1 MTSELIV
8 NVTASE
14 TRVALLENGV
24 LAELHIERESDK
36 GIAGNIYK
44 GRVQRVL
51 PGMQAAFV
59 EIGLARSAFL
69 YVDDVY
75 TSTREYN
82 AMFPSFK
89 DGEEYADSGD
99 GTAEPE
105 KRAPSPPIEDMLS
118 DGREIMVQVIKE
130 PLGTKGARI
139 STHISL
145 PGRYLVYLPTIAHIS
160 ISRRITDE
168 PERSRLKEIV
178 QRIKPAD
185 SGFIIRTASEGASEE
200 ELASDID
207 FLIKLWGNI
216 QNRMQTAPVA
226 TMLHEDLSIA
236 LRAIRDLYSKNV
248 RKLVVD
254 CPETYASIIRFIETF
269 MPQLKYSV
277 ELHEGDKPIFDKY
290 GFEVE
295 ISRALGKNIW
305 LKSGGYI
312 VIEETEALVAI
323 DVNTGRY
330 VGKGNQND
338 TILKTNL
345 EAVKEIAYQIR
356 LRNLGG
362 IIILDFFDMERKA
375 DREAVLNAL
384 QEALKKDRAK
394 TNVANISELGLVQ
407 MTRKRVRE
415 NLSGHLCDPCPY
427 CEGRGRIKAIPAIA
441 YEILRT
447 IRKEAR
453 SPLTTAITAAVHPDI
468 AAFLYDEERS
478 AIEDLEK
485 KMQKKIN
492 IKADPAFHHEKYTI
506 FSS

>member
-1 MTSELIV
+1 MTAELIV
-8 NVTASE
+8 NVTSSE
-14 TRVALLENGV
+14 TRVALLENGM

-75 TSTREYN
+75 TDNKEFES
-82 AMFPSFK
+82 MFTVFK
-89 DGEEYADSGD
+89 DEQEEIEVGDSP
-99 GTAEPE
+99 AVR
-105 KRAPSPPIEDMLS
+105 KHAAAPPIEDMLS

-139 STHISL
+139 SSYISL
-145 PGRYLVYLPTIAHIS
+145 PGRYLVYLPTVDQIS

-168 PERSRLKEIV
+168 NERSRLKEIV
-178 QRIKPAD
+178 QRIKPAG
-185 SGFIIRTASEGASEE
+185 SGFIIRTASEDATEE
-200 ELASDID
+200 ELASDMD
-207 FLIKLWGNI
+207 FLIKLWANI
-216 QNRMQTAPVA
+216 QARMKTAPTP

-248 RKLVVD
+248 KKLVVD

-277 ELHEGDKPIFDKY
+277 ELYEGFKPIFDNY

-295 ISRALGKNIW
+295 ISRALGRNIW

-338 TILKTNL
+338 TIVKTNL

-362 IIILDFFDMERKA
+362 IIIIDFIDMERKE
-375 DREAVLNAL
+375 DREAVVNAL

-427 CEGRGRIKAIPAIA
+427 CEGRGRIRGIPAIA
-441 YEILRT
+441 YEILRV
-447 IRKEAR
+447 ISKEVR
-453 SPLTTAITAAVHPDI
+453 TLLIQTITATVHPDI

-478 AIEDLEK
+478 AIEELEK
-485 KMQKKIN
+485 KQKKKII
-492 IKADPAFHHEKYTI
+492 IKADPAYHHEKYTLQSI
-506 FSS
+506 